1 MQNERNATVRAPIL
15 LLLAALLLWP
25 VDGRAQDRPYEE
37 GSVWDVSYVKTTP
50 GHYNDYLRDLQAGW
64 KKVNDAA
71 MERGYITS
79 YKILSAQRSHPGDWD
94 LMLLIEYPNMAALDD
109 ADEKYDPL
117 IAEIFGDVDDADQ
130 ATVVR
135 SQLREI
141 LGGKLA
147 REITLK

>member
-1 MQNERNATVRAPIL
+1 MRLQKKAVFTPIVL
-15 LLLAALLLWP
+15 FAALLLWP
-25 VDGRAQDRPYEE
+25 VDGQAQERPYEE
-37 GSVWDVSYVKTTP
+37 GSVWDVSYVKTSP

-64 KKVNDAA
+64 KKVNDEA
-71 MERGYITS
+71 MKRGYIES
-79 YKILSAQRSHPGDWD
+79 YKILSAEPSHPGDWD
-94 LMLLIEYPNMAALDD
+94 LLLLIEYENMAALDG
-109 ADEKYDPL
+109 AAEKYDPL
-117 IAEIFGDVDDADQ
+117 IAEIFGNVDDADQ

>member
-1 MQNERNATVRAPIL
+1 MRLSHRALATPLIL
-15 LLLAALLLWP
+15 LLALLFWP
-25 VDGRAQDRPYEE
+25 VDGQAQERPYEE
-37 GSVWDVSYVKTTP
+37 GSVWDVSYVQTTD

-71 MERGYITS
+71 MERGYIKS
-79 YKILSAQRSHPGDWD
+79 YKILSGQPAHPGDWD
-94 LMLLIEYPNMAALDD
+94 LMLLIEYENMAALDD
-109 ADEKYDPL
+109 AAEKYDPL
-117 IAEIFGDVDDADQ
+117 IAEIFGNMSDADE